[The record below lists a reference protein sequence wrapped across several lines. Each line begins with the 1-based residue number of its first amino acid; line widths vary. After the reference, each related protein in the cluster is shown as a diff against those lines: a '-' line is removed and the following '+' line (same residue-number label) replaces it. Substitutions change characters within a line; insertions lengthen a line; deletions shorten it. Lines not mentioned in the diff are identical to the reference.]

1 MRTVE
6 QFVHFLVLPLRLEQ
20 NIDKTCEKHNIG
32 SKIKTKTG
40 CVVHKLYFL
49 QYTYS
54 IWAKQMFLHITD
66 PRHYLLA

>member
-20 NIDKTCEKHNIG
+20 NIDKICKKHNIG
-32 SKIKTKTG
+32 SKTKTG

-49 QYTYS
+49 QYTFHS
-54 IWAKQMFLHITD
+54 ISAKQMFLHITE